1 MKLSTLIV
9 GSLVFGASVGHAAPL
24 FTYSFADVTTSSA
37 SSAGGAAGNLTFSS
51 FTASGVG
58 ADSTVAGIFSFS
70 GWTTGAT
77 NASDSFSG
85 GLNASDYFEF
95 TITPGAGFQFSLT
108 SLDFSAGR
116 TTTGPRQFA
125 IRSSA
130 DGFASNLAASV
141 SAANESVVATN
152 VVQFTDNT
160 ATALYSGNAITLS
173 GASFTDVTSS
183 LTFRI
188 YAFNAESSAGVFRI
202 DDFAINGT
210 VSALTSPTG
219 SSGIP
224 DSGVGTGFFG
234 VVLALLTAVARRS
247 GIRSMV

>member
-1 MKLSTLIV
+1 M
-9 GSLVFGASVGHAAPL
+9 FGASVCHAAAL
-24 FTYSFADVTTSSA
+24 FTYTFADVTTSSS

-58 ADSTVAGIFSFS
+58 ADSTATGVFSFS

-77 NASDSFSG
+77 NASDSFG
-85 GLNASDYFEF
+85 HGLNASDYFEF
-95 TITPGAGFQFSLT
+95 TITPDAGFQFSLT

-130 DGFASNLAASV
+130 DGFASNLVPSV
-141 SAANESVVATN
+141 ADDHESVVATN

-160 ATALYSGNAITLS
+160 ATALYSGNAINLN

-188 YAFNAESSAGVFRI
+188 YAFNAESTAGAFRV

-210 VSALTSPTG
+210 VSALTSGTG
-219 SSGIP
+219 SSGVS
-224 DSGVGTGFFG
+224 DTGVGSGVVG
-234 VVLALLTAVARRS
+234 VVLALLMAAARHS
-247 GIRSMV
+247 GIRAIV